1 MSGETSGN
9 SVVRDYLLG
18 DLPESRAEELERWY
32 FGNSQ
37 GVDEV
42 WAVFG
47 EIVEEYLSGDLS
59 EGESRRFEQ
68 KLRTS
73 PALREMFENEKALHD
88 YAAKRA
94 SGASREIKTDNT
106 TAGGWRKSLPPAVF
120 FKPTQLMAAGA
131 VALIALGVLISW
143 FAMRSGEGVKPSTPA
158 QLQNRPPQN
167 SPPDQKSPDSVAQ
180 GSVDPQ
186 RPPQSGRDA
195 NDKPITFLLLASGTR
210 GEQGDPPILKIPAQ
224 SDNVQLE
231 LELTNDDCAEFSA
244 VLNNESNKTLQRWEK
259 MRSRRSAS
267 SLRITSLR
275 VRADSL
281 KNTGYVIKLNCLSLN
296 NNPVSAGEYRFKVEK
311 K

>member
-1 MSGETSGN
+1 
-9 SVVRDYLLG
+9 
-18 DLPESRAEELERWY
+18 
-32 FGNSQ
+32 
-37 GVDEV
+37 
-42 WAVFG
+42 
-47 EIVEEYLSGDLS
+47 
-59 EGESRRFEQ
+59 
-68 KLRTS
+68 
-73 PALREMFENEKALHD
+73 EK
-88 YAAKRA
+88 KRA
-94 SGASREIKTDNT
+94 SKNTAKKRAPVPQRKKKIKNT
-106 TAGGWRKSLPPAVF
+106 PAGGWWKPPPPAVF
-120 FKPTQLMAAGA
+120 FKPTQLMTAGA

-180 GSVDPQ
+180 ASVDPQ

-244 VLNNESNKTLQRWEK
+244 VLHSESNKTLQRWEK

-281 KNTGYVIKLNCLSLN
+281 KNNGYVIKLNCHYLN
-296 NNPVSAGEYRFKVEK
+296 NNPITAVEYRFKVEK